1 MITEKDIRI
10 IQEYED
16 MHDILD
22 FKPGKYSVP
31 PEKLDEELEKVG
43 MLKMYKKWDK
53 HLKDYGFRFAYP
65 MPVNLRTGA
74 LIYYLETELSVEG
87 DHSQDCVVMYAYLTA
102 EKVLFLY
109 DSTKLNHYYTDYPI
123 DLEAKLQKFYDKKFD
138 YINFYPLNHK
148 IEIKNIG
155 YTTYFISEQ
164 CDMNY
169 FRFDDFARL
178 AISLDIEM
186 QKRYPFLEL
195 HEYELF
201 ENAYL
206 NRTLT
211 GDGYIHPGFSQ
222 FSFECILGSFVGSS
236 FKETREECLERAKGE
251 LYKLT
256 EKNGELMQYL
266 VDAVCKLEIM
276 SDEEFRDMKYK
287 VFDI

>member
-10 IQEYED
+10 IEEYED
-16 MHDILD
+16 IHDILD
-22 FKPGKYSVP
+22 FTPGKYSVP
-31 PEKLDEELEKVG
+31 PDKLEDELEKAG

-53 HLKDYGFRFAYP
+53 YLKNCGFRFAYP
-65 MPVNLRTGA
+65 MPMNLRTGA
-74 LIYYLETELSVEG
+74 LIYYLETNLSVEG

-109 DSTKLNHYYTDYPI
+109 DSTKINHYYTDYPI
-123 DLEAKLQKFYDKKFD
+123 DLDAKLQKFYDKNYD
-138 YINFYPLNHK
+138 YINFYPPNHK
-148 IEIKNIG
+148 IEIKNVG

-164 CDMNY
+164 CDSLY

-178 AISLDIEM
+178 AISLDREM
-186 QKRYPFLEL
+186 HKRYPFLEL

-206 NRTLT
+206 NRTLS
-211 GDGYIHPGFSQ
+211 GDEYVHPAFEQ
-222 FSFECILGSFVGSS
+222 MSFESILYSFIGSS
-236 FKETREECLERAKGE
+236 FAETREECLNRAKGE

-256 EKNGELMQYL
+256 EKNSELMQYI
-266 VDAVCKLEIM
+266 VDAVCKLEVM
-276 SDEEFRDMKYK
+276 SDDEFRNIKYK